1 MGGFLCVVWAK
12 DWEKTWNRDP
22 DGTYSMYGGFLC
34 AEVFEEQKND
44 SSGNEVSI
52 PPRKRLRIYGIAQE
66 EHEKHEKRPDPR
78 NDFKNLFSC
87 FFTHFVSECVFRFP
101 LFLFSM
107 FLRLFCVFRSLNWE
121 VYWYTVSG

>member
-1 MGGFLCVVWAK
+1 MCGLGKGLG
-12 DWEKTWNRDP
+12 ENMEQGLT
-22 DGTYSMYGGFLC
+22 DGTCSMYGGFLC

-101 LFLFSM
+101 LSAFS
-107 FLRLFCVFRSLNWE
+107 FQ
-121 VYWYTVSG
+121 YVSAALLCFP